1 MKLLCKI
8 GWHRWVYN
16 IENFNLVNGFG
27 GRYIRE
33 FKTRTC
39 KSCNKKQ
46 HYTQNPLVN
55 GVSNNEWKNS
65 N

>member
-1 MKLLCKI
+1 MKILCKI

-16 IENFNLVNGFG
+16 FENFNLLNGFG
-27 GRYIRE
+27 GRYTSE

-39 KSCNKKQ
+39 KNCCNKQYLRK
-46 HYTQNPLVN
+46 L
-55 GVSNNEWKNS
+55 EWKNS

>member
-1 MKLLCKI
+1 MKILCKI

-16 IENFNLVNGFG
+16 FENFNLLNGFG
-27 GRYIRE
+27 GRYTRE

-39 KSCNKKQ
+39 KNCCKKQ
-46 HYTQNPLVN
+46 YLTKL
-55 GVSNNEWKNS
+55 EWKNS